1 MSALPIRRRNRRF
14 PTIFRPRVSD
24 DLAAAQAEYGGGASP
39 YADLSSFLNR
49 PVFDRGSLP
58 EMQAPTLSKIGTAQA
73 NVRRPFPGF
82 IDTGMADRIGRNQEI
97 SNLRDALRQDISTSE
112 EAARSERSEITK
124 SLEDRI
130 AELRTGVDTETEAL
144 RQAGVDE
151 RADLLRQIEEG
162 DRLVREAQT
171 AAIGDLTD
179 RQGSLIGDLQS
190 RIGTLSTDLTDINS
204 VIEQNFTDLV
214 ARQEESASSLSAIQ
228 EAAQTATDQ
237 ELGILGQ
244 QAERVQDEIGG
255 LAQQLESL
263 SGTQNEIDSLNQ
275 QLESLYTDVESG
287 NAAQSETIRSETA
300 QLISGLEQ
308 QIGGLADN
316 LGALPIESIQAQ
328 LASVNDQTKQF
339 QQAVDS
345 AAGERAD
352 LSARLEALQA
362 SGLTQEDLSSLSQ
375 NIAGQRQADIAA
387 ALDPIAQQRQTAIA
401 SAINPI
407 QQQIETLRGEIPQQ
421 QNIDVEALRQ
431 QITDQVMSQ
440 LPQQQTTAPAET
452 TTPPITVGSA
462 EGQQGISVEPEGDVL
477 AADMNL
483 SDGQADALGLFDDP
497 RPMQQFD
504 PSSEIRD
511 TVAVPTP
518 RQHQMTS
525 RAGAFI
531 PETTVAPTA
540 SNAFSSLVGLK
551 AANVPQ
557 NQTPVVGNI
566 AVRADR
572 TPKPRATIP
581 TPPPV
586 PKVKREL
593 PIKKPLPV
601 MAPPFR
607 FNRFRR

>member
-1 MSALPIRRRNRRF
+1 
-14 PTIFRPRVSD
+14 
-24 DLAAAQAEYGGGASP
+24 
-39 YADLSSFLNR
+39 
-49 PVFDRGSLP
+49 
-58 EMQAPTLSKIGTAQA
+58 
-73 NVRRPFPGF
+73 
-82 IDTGMADRIGRNQEI
+82 
-97 SNLRDALRQDISTSE
+97 
-112 EAARSERSEITK
+112 
-124 SLEDRI
+124 
-130 AELRTGVDTETEAL
+130 LRTGVDTETEAL

-151 RADLLRQIEEG
+151 RAGLLRQIEEG

-255 LAQQLESL
+255 LGQQLESL

-328 LASVNDQTKQF
+328 LATVNDQTAQF
-339 QQAVDS
+339 KQAVDS

-387 ALDPIAQQRQTAIA
+387 ALDPIAQQRQTAIT
-401 SAINPI
+401 SAIDPI
-407 QQQIETLRGEIPQQ
+407 QQQIEALRGEIPQQ

-452 TTPPITVGSA
+452 TTPPITV
-462 EGQQGISVEPEGDVL
+462 EPEGDAS
-477 AADMNL
+477 AAAMNL

-497 RPMQQFD
+497 APTGGSLRARGQLGYQRRDQFD
-504 PSSEIRD
+504 PRGQQQFNQTPGVRD
-511 TVAVPTP
+511 TVAVPTM
-518 RQHQMTS
+518 RSNQMTG
-525 RAGAFI
+525 RVGQFI
-531 PETTVAPTA
+531 PDTQDIMRGINVRGI
-540 SNAFSSLVGLK
+540 GL
-551 AANVPQ
+551 
-557 NQTPVVGNI
+557 
-566 AVRADR
+566 
-572 TPKPRATIP
+572 
-581 TPPPV
+581 
-586 PKVKREL
+586 
-593 PIKKPLPV
+593 
-601 MAPPFR
+601 
-607 FNRFRR
+607 